1 MSGLSSRSTFT
12 FTKCSFIM
20 RAVSSSSKDSRS
32 ITWHQ
37 WHALYPTE
45 SRTGLSSSRALF
57 NASSPQGY
65 QSTGLSLCWSRYGLV
80 SFASLLAILS
90 LPRRPGGGLF
100 VVTPNVPQV
109 GWSVSCARAPSCL
122 ARGNAGRQDTERET
136 RARRQSGHVL
146 LLQGPAGGRR
156 GPQEAVGER
165 RTQATRAEEGQ
176 ERAPGGEGARA
187 GKGLATGL

>member
-45 SRTGLSSSRALF
+45 SRTGLSSSRALC

-65 QSTGLSLCWSRYGLV
+65 QSTGLSLCWSKYGLV
-80 SFASLLAILS
+80 SFASLLAKASHLPKRRLAVNSNVSRIGGSVLS
-90 LPRRPGGGLF
+90 SFQHFSKLATGAQVPF
-100 VVTPNVPQV
+100 VV
-109 GWSVSCARAPSCL
+109 SCGTCL
-122 ARGNAGRQDTERET
+122 ASQDAGRQDMDREA
-136 RARRQSGHVL
+136 RARRQSGYVL
-146 LLQGPAGGRR
+146 LLQGPEDGRR
-156 GPQEAVGER
+156 GPQEVVGEG
-165 RTQATRAEEGQ
+165 RTQASR
-176 ERAPGGEGARA
+176 
-187 GKGLATGL
+187 

>member
-65 QSTGLSLCWSRYGLV
+65 QSTGLFLCWSRYGLV
-80 SFASLLAILS
+80 SLASLLATAS
-90 LPRRPGGGLF
+90 HLPKRGLAAYSNVSRIGG
-100 VVTPNVPQV
+100 
-109 GWSVSCARAPSCL
+109 SVSGASRPVRRWEQALGRPVAL
-122 ARGNAGRQDTERET
+122 RGD
-136 RARRQSGHVL
+136 L
-146 LLQGPAGGRR
+146 R
-156 GPQEAVGER
+156 GV
-165 RTQATRAEEGQ
+165 
-176 ERAPGGEGARA
+176 
-187 GKGLATGL
+187 